1 MVLFSL
7 CVAINADELTRWWF
21 CKDCQGCLCQG
32 PVLYVFN
39 PARLNDT
46 TEVTFPHE
54 DYFDTLSIDGAMD
67 TSYRKAGICTDS
79 DMVPDNITCESVI
92 KSAVMYNHIK
102 HLEITNN
109 PYLVYL
115 SSNIFDLFPA
125 LETLNVTRNQNLEG
139 IPSPDANGINSVA
152 YENNSNVRTIS
163 FSKTFQFTNL
173 MNFKYISNEK
183 NKFNLS
189 IEKINTSK
197 NCKYYK
203 ISTSANTV
211 TLQLPICKN
220 IDIFTQ
226 STNAAI
232 ALPKFDTSE
241 KVEVFSV
248 TYCPEVPGNFTM
260 LRTEGN
266 EELHKISFTL
276 CLPAGTNAL
285 RYIPQ
290 ELRNIIY
297 DKQPNFT
304 LAVQYPTQKKKMYTL
319 KYVNL
324 LTHTPSGNIIE
335 NSLSNY
341 YALSNLTEE
350 FPPEIEFDGDII
362 TINYVAVEI
371 NNLLDKISEIAYKIK
386 DAAHEKKYIVNT
398 YMLLSNGNVI
408 YLIDNIAINYR
419 VLFPLAH
426 PTLYYFRYNKGEV
439 KFSIKPWNVKLV
451 YKVLYAALML
461 AIPWPSETKEQKNV
475 KNFLFEN
482 LINSFD
488 QNDFN
493 KLSNIVPVE
502 QKYILPD
509 ILAKRVQIYSFFKRQ
524 TTVVRNIPRGSRSL
538 YKEKTI
544 LYQEIAKNIITGKRF
559 YKLFQVS
566 KFKSQVQQYLTDQE
580 LKSLYE
586 ENLRLRSSLVNI
598 TQSRKDCENEVKH
611 KTEEFQAAVE
621 KRQSQAVSEAIF
633 SVLDA
638 VTNTFG
644 SGYNSLNAI
653 SRIHK
658 KFKGIRNT
666 LTGIRSIIT
675 KLNAL
680 DKKVMKKW
688 KTRAHRFKSTASGVT
703 KIVEAGKIVNVVEEG
718 FDPDVDGIKETLGDI
733 DEVDILKWN
742 TAKSDIK
749 TMMDAALTVEIPE
762 TYNLKKSIL
771 RMIETGKTETQ
782 LKLEMIRVNAS
793 IVLKDYE
800 RERYRQEETIAN
812 DIIKSQREEK
822 ETNDL
827 QESYQLSI
835 EQFKLDMFLHVID
848 FCDVSFYHTLQSCY
862 TYKLFRYETNLEEM
876 IFLTNKM
883 LAEDIDN
890 VNDLF
895 PQTFENEQ
903 ITFSWD
909 VNCNRIIDKYK
920 GGVDL
925 NEQEANLYGKCI
937 SSNIYQLKEEQS
949 FKFNIPLYHSKFKF
963 FDRVRIEDIR
973 IKFKGVQTSNKILE
987 VILESGNIRK
997 DKFQGKVFIF
1007 NREKWQR
1014 IYRGNIDI
1022 ANASICQIP
1031 FNIAADVHK
1040 EFYHQVNLPTP
1051 FTDWTIT
1058 LPLEHNPDLNLT
1070 DLASVIIQFSGN
1082 ALDSNFVSK
1091 EPEQTDYKN
1100 IFTEIM
1106 EEVKHSQ
1113 KTSAANFFTKRN
1125 FHVVKNTH
1133 GKHRNSSKMRRN
1145 SFEKIND
1152 HKIKLNK
1159 VTLKSI
1165 VKQQI
1170 SESKPEFSGPPNL
1183 NNAQILSLIP
1193 DATTISEEKYKM
1205 ASTMA
1210 DIIPS
1215 KIKNFD
1221 SSSKDIILDYVVV
1234 DLSKALQEFS
1244 EIVNQNNSN
1253 RAGANN
1259 IINTCILLCKGN
1271 NNIHDIQNL
1280 KINYRYS
1287 YILGDPTISSVETL
1301 KFSIR
1306 NITVMSLYDILF
1318 AIIMLKKPSMPYY
1331 NLQYQDFPLNK
1342 LLSFLEEI
1350 NYEDLKKETP
1360 TEKHQFI
1367 DNLVIKTQT
1376 IMEYIKKQSQAAI
1389 TIPRT
1394 SNRLFKEKLQ
1404 ALQEIGKS
1412 LISQDGF
1419 QSLLKVSKVKSQTQ
1433 EQISVKEQEQLFT
1446 KLQNVEKSLNYAKQQ
1461 REFYQNEVALN
1472 KETFQSAVR
1481 RRQVEAVAE
1490 AVFAAFDVATNLLS
1504 GSLNIIGAIK
1514 NLAKDFKNLKE
1525 AFTKISELL
1534 EKLRAFDKVIKPMW
1548 ANHVGKFKKVWE
1560 GSVKVIQAEKAVNVV
1575 KHGFDPGVQGMI
1587 NKISDIDAADMLNW
1601 DIAKTDIETMM
1612 DSALTNEIPETYGY
1626 KKSLMRMIEAGK
1638 AETEGMLV
1646 KSKLQAEMT
1655 LKEFEVKQYQ
1665 EEVAMI
1671 ESTTSEL
1678 RNQERANM
1686 VEDIRQ
1692 MSMTQFKIDIFLNSV
1707 EFCYSSIYHTLK
1719 KCLIY
1724 DQYRYDMTPG
1734 DIIEITNRMLKNHLE
1749 NAADIYPS
1757 PQTFQNLE
1765 VKFTW
1770 DKNCYNFTK
1779 TDILEDADIE
1789 NIKAY
1794 QKCLSSKIYELVQN
1808 NMIRFHVSL
1817 NDDEFRRFNRI
1828 RVDEIKVFIK
1838 GIKTKRNTAHVN
1850 IETST
1855 IFQDR
1860 FRAENFTFH
1869 ANSWKRSFRY
1879 NINPSSCEDYVILR
1893 GNIQEEFSE
1902 DINFP
1907 SIFTTWTISLPEEK
1921 NEGLDL
1927 SNVTEIDIL
1936 FSGSL
1941 VVSDYHLSRKSS
1953 KKIDMKFLETG
1964 KIESNSDS
1972 QKKVN
1977 NENAE
1982 VVSRSIRTGQIRNV
1996 RKNSIKKKPCS
2007 KQSTTNNRSE
2017 KSTQED

>member
-7 CVAINADELTRWWF
+7 CVTINGDELTRWWF

-46 TEVTFPHE
+46 TEVTFPHK

-67 TSYRKAGICTDS
+67 TSYHKAGICTDS

-139 IPSPDANGINSVA
+139 MPSPDANGINSLA
-152 YENNSNVRTIS
+152 YENNSNARTVS
-163 FSKTFQFTNL
+163 FTKTFQFTNL
-173 MNFKYISNEK
+173 MNFIYISNEK
-183 NKFNLS
+183 TKSDLS
-189 IEKINTSK
+189 IEKINTGRG
-197 NCKYYK
+197 CKYYK

-211 TLQLPICKN
+211 TVQLPICEN

-226 STNAAI
+226 STNVTI
-232 ALPKFDTSE
+232 VLPKFNTSE

-248 TYCPEVPGNFTM
+248 TYCPEVPGNLTI
-260 LRTEGN
+260 LRTEVN
-266 EELHKISFTL
+266 EKLHQISFTL
-276 CLPAGTNAL
+276 CLPAGINAL
-285 RYIPQ
+285 TYIPQ

-297 DKQPNFT
+297 EKQPNFT
-304 LAVQYPTQKKKMYTL
+304 LAVQYPTQQKKLYTL

-341 YALSNLTEE
+341 YGLSNLTEE

-362 TINYVAVEI
+362 IINYVAVEI
-371 NNLLDKISEIAYKIK
+371 KNLLDKISEIAYKIK

-408 YLIDNIAINYR
+408 YLIDNITINYR

-461 AIPWPSETKEQKNV
+461 TIPWASETKEQKTV

-482 LINSFD
+482 LVNSFD

-493 KLSNIVPVE
+493 KLSNIVPIGQRYV
-502 QKYILPD
+502 LPD

-566 KFKSQVQQYLTDQE
+566 KFKSQVQQYLTNQE

-586 ENLRLRSSLVNI
+586 ENLSLRSSLVNV
-598 TQSRKDCENEVKH
+598 TQSRKDCEKEVKH
-611 KTEEFQAAVE
+611 KTETFQAAVE

-638 VTNTFG
+638 VTNIFG

-666 LTGIRSIIT
+666 LNGIRSIIT

-703 KIVEAGKIVNVVEEG
+703 KIVEAGQLVNVVEEG

-733 DEVDILKWN
+733 DDADILKWN
-742 TAKSDIK
+742 TAKSDIT

-762 TYNLKKSIL
+762 TYSLKKSIL
-771 RMIETGKTETQ
+771 RMIEAGKTETQ

-822 ETNDL
+822 EGNDL

-862 TYKLFRYETNLEEM
+862 SYKLFRYETNLEEM

-883 LAEDIDN
+883 LAEDVDN

-895 PQTFENEQ
+895 PQTFNNEK

-909 VNCNRIIDKYK
+909 VNCNRIIEKYK
-920 GGVDL
+920 RSVDL
-925 NEQEANLYGKCI
+925 NEEEVDLYGKCI
-937 SSNIYQLKEEQS
+937 SSNIYQLKEKQS

-973 IKFKGVQTSNKILE
+973 IMFKGVQTSNKMLE

-997 DKFQGKVFIF
+997 DKLQGKVFIF
-1007 NREKWQR
+1007 NSEKWQR
-1014 IYRGNIDI
+1014 VYRGYIDT

-1091 EPEQTDYKN
+1091 EPEQTEYKN

-1113 KTSAANFFTKRN
+1113 KKTAANLFIKRD
-1125 FHVVKNTH
+1125 FHIVKNTH
-1133 GKHRNSSKMRRN
+1133 SKHRNSGKMKRN
-1145 SFEKIND
+1145 SLEKIKD
-1152 HKIKLNK
+1152 DKIKLNK

-1170 SESKPEFSGPPNL
+1170 AERQPEFPGPPNF
-1183 NNAQILSLIP
+1183 NNARILSLIP
-1193 DATTISEEKYKM
+1193 DATTISEEKYRM

-1210 DIIPS
+1210 DIIPA
-1215 KIKNFD
+1215 KIKNLP
-1221 SSSKDIILDYVVV
+1221 SSSRDIALDYVVV

-1244 EIVNQNNSN
+1244 EIANQNNSN
-1253 RAGANN
+1253 RAGTNK
-1259 IINTCILLCKGN
+1259 IINTCILLCKG

-1280 KINYRYS
+1280 KINYRYT
-1287 YILGDPTISSVETL
+1287 YILGDPTISSLEAL
-1301 KFSIR
+1301 KFNMR

-1318 AIIMLKKPSMPYY
+1318 AITMLKKPSMPYY

-1342 LLSFLEEI
+1342 LLSFLKEI
-1350 NYEDLKKETP
+1350 DYQDLKKETP
-1360 TEKHQFI
+1360 TQKHHFI
-1367 DNLVIKTQT
+1367 DNLIIKTQT
-1376 IMEYIKKQSQAAI
+1376 IMVYMKKQSQNAI
-1389 TIPRT
+1389 TIPIT
-1394 SNRLFKEKLQ
+1394 SNRLFKEKLK

-1419 QSLLKVSKVKSQTQ
+1419 QNLLKVSKVKSQTQ
-1433 EQISVKEQEQLFT
+1433 KQISVKEQEQLFT
-1446 KLQNVEKSLNYAKQQ
+1446 KLQNVEKILNYSKQQ
-1461 REFYQNEVALN
+1461 REFYQNEAILN

-1481 RRQVEAVAE
+1481 RRQAEAVAE
-1490 AVFAAFDVATNLLS
+1490 AVFAVFDVATNLLS
-1504 GSLNIIGAIK
+1504 GSFNIIGAIK

-1534 EKLRAFDKVIKPMW
+1534 KKLHAFDKVIKPMW
-1548 ANHVGKFKKVWE
+1548 TNHVGKFKKVWE
-1560 GSVKVIQAEKAVNVV
+1560 GSVKVIQAEKAVNAV

-1587 NKISDIDAADMLNW
+1587 NKIGDIDAADMLNW

-1612 DSALTNEIPETYGY
+1612 DSALTNEIPETYAY

-1646 KSKLQAEMT
+1646 KAKLQAEVT
-1655 LKEFEVKQYQ
+1655 LKEFEVNQYQ
-1665 EEVAMI
+1665 AEVAMI
-1671 ESTTSEL
+1671 ESATPEL
-1678 RNQERANM
+1678 WNQEGANM

-1692 MSMTQFKIDIFLNSV
+1692 ISMMQFKIDMFLNSV

-1779 TDILEDADIE
+1779 ADTLEDADVE

-1817 NDDEFRRFNRI
+1817 SDGAFRRFNRI
-1828 RVDEIKVFIK
+1828 RVEEIKVFIK

-1869 ANSWKRSFRY
+1869 ANSWKRSFQY
-1879 NINPSSCEDYVILR
+1879 NINPSSCEDYVVLR
-1893 GNIQEEFSE
+1893 GNIQEDFSE
-1902 DINFP
+1902 NVNLP

-1927 SNVTEIDIL
+1927 SNVTAIDIL

-1941 VVSDYHLSRKSS
+1941 VVSDYHFSKKSGR
-1953 KKIDMKFLETG
+1953 KIDMKFLETG
-1964 KIESNSDS
+1964 EIESSKDNE
-1972 QKKVN
+1972 KKVN
-1977 NENAE
+1977 NEDRE
-1982 VVSRSIRTGQIRNV
+1982 VVSRSIRTGQIHNA
-1996 RKNSIKKKPCS
+1996 RKNSIKKKPSS
-2007 KQSTTNNRSE
+2007 KQNTANNRSE
-2017 KSTQED
+2017 KSAQQD

>member
-1 MVLFSL
+1 M
-7 CVAINADELTRWWF
+7 
-21 CKDCQGCLCQG
+21 
-32 PVLYVFN
+32 
-39 PARLNDT
+39 NDT

-67 TSYRKAGICTDS
+67 TSYHKAGICTDS
-79 DMVPDNITCESVI
+79 DIVPGNITCESVI
-92 KSAVMYNHIK
+92 KKAVMYNHVK

-109 PYLVYL
+109 PYLIYL

-139 IPSPDANGINSVA
+139 IPSPDANGINSLI
-152 YENNSNVRTIS
+152 YENNSNARTIS
-163 FSKTFQFTNL
+163 FSKTFQFTKL
-173 MNFKYISNEK
+173 ENFKYISNEK
-183 NKFNLS
+183 NKYNLS
-189 IEKINTSK
+189 IEKINTGRD
-197 NCKYYK
+197 CKYYK
-203 ISTSANTV
+203 ISTSVNKV
-211 TLQLPICKN
+211 TAQLPICEN
-220 IDIFTQ
+220 INIFTQ
-226 STNAAI
+226 STNVTI
-232 ALPKFDTSE
+232 VLPKFDTSE

-248 TYCPEVPGNFTM
+248 TYCPEVPGNFTV

-266 EELHKISFTL
+266 EQLHKISFTL

-285 RYIPQ
+285 TYIPQ

-304 LAVQYPTQKKKMYTL
+304 LSVQYPTQPKKMYTL

-324 LTHTPSGNIIE
+324 LTLTPSGNIVA

-341 YALSNLTEE
+341 DALSNLTED
-350 FPPEIEFDGDII
+350 FPPEIEFDGNII

-371 NNLLDKISEIAYKIK
+371 NNLLNKISDISYKIN
-386 DAAHEKKYIVNT
+386 DAAHEKKYILNT

-408 YLIDNIAINYR
+408 YLFDNITINYR
-419 VLFPLAH
+419 VLFPFAH
-426 PTLYYFRYNKGEV
+426 PTMYYFKYNKGEV
-439 KFSIKPWNVKLV
+439 KISIKPWNVKLV
-451 YKVLYAALML
+451 YKVLYAALLL
-461 AIPWPSETKEQKNV
+461 AISWPSETKEQKNV

-493 KLSNIVPVE
+493 KLRNIVPIE
-502 QKYILPD
+502 QRYILPD

-524 TTVVRNIPRGSRSL
+524 TPVVRNIPRGSRSL

-586 ENLRLRSSLVNI
+586 ENLKLKISLVNVI
-598 TQSRKDCENEVKH
+598 QSRKDCEREVKH
-611 KTEEFQAAVE
+611 ETEEFQAAVE

-633 SVLDA
+633 SVFDA
-638 VTNTFG
+638 VTNIFG

-653 SRIHK
+653 SRIHE
-658 KFKGIRNT
+658 KFKGIRNI
-666 LTGIRSIIT
+666 LTGIHSTIT

-680 DKKVMKKW
+680 DKKVMKRW
-688 KTRAHRFKSTASGVT
+688 KTRAQRFKSTASGVT
-703 KIVEAGKIVNVVEEG
+703 KIIEAGKLVNVVEEG
-718 FDPDVDGIKETLGDI
+718 FDPDVDGIKEALGDI
-733 DEVDILKWN
+733 DEADILKWN
-742 TAKSDIK
+742 IAKSNIK

-762 TYNLKKSIL
+762 TYNLKKYIL
-771 RMIETGKTETQ
+771 RMIEIGKTETQ

-835 EQFKLDMFLHVID
+835 EQFKLDMFLHVIG
-848 FCDVSFYHTLQSCY
+848 FCDVSFYQTLQSCY

-883 LAEDIDN
+883 LAEDVDN
-890 VNDLF
+890 VNDMF
-895 PQTFENEQ
+895 PQTFKNEQ
-903 ITFSWD
+903 ITFSWN
-909 VNCNRIIDKYK
+909 VNCNCIIDKYK
-920 GGVDL
+920 TSTDL
-925 NEQEANLYGKCI
+925 NEEEANLYGKCI
-937 SSNIYQLKEEQS
+937 SSNIYHLKEKQS
-949 FKFNIPLYHSKFKF
+949 FTFNIPLYHSKFKF

-973 IKFKGVQTSNKILE
+973 VKFKGIPTSNKMLE

-997 DKFQGKVFIF
+997 DKFQGKIFIF
-1007 NREKWQR
+1007 NSEKWQR
-1014 IYRGNIDI
+1014 VYRGYIDI
-1022 ANASICQIP
+1022 ANPSICQIP

-1058 LPLEHNPDLNLT
+1058 LPLKHNPGLNIT

-1082 ALDSNFVSK
+1082 ALDSDFVSK
-1091 EPEQTDYKN
+1091 EPEQTNYRN
-1100 IFTEIM
+1100 IFSEIM
-1106 EEVKHSQ
+1106 EEVKRSQ
-1113 KTSAANFFTKRN
+1113 KKSAANFYLKSN
-1125 FHVVKNTH
+1125 FHVGRSTDSKYRNAASI
-1133 GKHRNSSKMRRN
+1133 KRNSL
-1145 SFEKIND
+1145 EKIKD
-1152 HKIKLNK
+1152 DKIKLNK

-1165 VKQQI
+1165 VNQQI
-1170 SESKPEFSGPPNL
+1170 SEGKAEYSGPPKTNKSVKVR
-1183 NNAQILSLIP
+1183 ILSLTP
-1193 DATTISEEKYKM
+1193 DATTISEEKYRM
-1205 ASTMA
+1205 ASTMT

-1215 KIKNFD
+1215 KIKNIN
-1221 SSSKDIILDYVVV
+1221 SSSKDIVLDYVVV
-1234 DLSKALQEFS
+1234 DLSKALQELS

-1271 NNIHDIQNL
+1271 NIHGIRSL

-1301 KFSIR
+1301 NFNIR

-1342 LLSFLEEI
+1342 LLSFLKEI
-1350 NYEDLKKETP
+1350 DYQDLKKETP
-1360 TEKHQFI
+1360 TQKHHFI

-1376 IMEYIKKQSQAAI
+1376 VMEYIKKQSQTAI
-1389 TIPRT
+1389 TVPRT
-1394 SNRLFKEKLQ
+1394 SNKLFKEKLK

-1419 QSLLKVSKVKSQTQ
+1419 ENLLKVSKVKSQSQ
-1433 EQISVKEQEQLFT
+1433 EQISIKEQEQLFT
-1446 KLQNVEKSLNYAKQQ
+1446 KLQNVEKSLKYSKEQ
-1461 REFYQNEVALN
+1461 RKFYQNEAALN

-1481 RRQVEAVAE
+1481 RRQVETVAE
-1490 AVFAAFDVATNLLS
+1490 AVFAVFDVATNLLS
-1504 GSLNIIGAIK
+1504 GSFNIVGAIK

-1525 AFTKISELL
+1525 AFTKISKLL
-1534 EKLRAFDKVIKPMW
+1534 KKLRAFDKVIKPMW
-1548 ANHVGKFKKVWE
+1548 TNHVGKFKKVWE

-1587 NKISDIDAADMLNW
+1587 NKIGDIDAADMLNW
-1601 DIAKTDIETMM
+1601 DIAKSDIETMM
-1612 DSALTNEIPETYGY
+1612 DSALTNEIPETYAY
-1626 KKSLMRMIEAGK
+1626 KKSFMRMIEAGK

-1646 KSKLQAEMT
+1646 KAKLQAEMT

-1678 RNQERANM
+1678 RTQERANM
-1686 VEDIRQ
+1686 VEDIQ
-1692 MSMTQFKIDIFLNSV
+1692 QISMMQFKIDMFLNSV

-1719 KCLIY
+1719 KCLVY
-1724 DQYRYDMTPG
+1724 DQYRYDMKPG
-1734 DIIEITNRMLKNHLE
+1734 DIIEITNRMLENHLE

-1757 PQTFQNLE
+1757 PQTFQNLK

-1770 DKNCYNFTK
+1770 DKNCYEFTK
-1779 TDILEDADIE
+1779 REILEDADTE

-1808 NMIRFHVSL
+1808 NMIKFHVSL
-1817 NDDEFRRFNRI
+1817 NDDSFKRFNRI

-1838 GIKTKRNTAHVN
+1838 GIKTKRNTAHIN

-1855 IFQDR
+1855 MFQDR

-1879 NINPSSCEDYVILR
+1879 NINPSSCEDYVVLR

-1902 DINFP
+1902 NINLP
-1907 SIFTTWTISLPEEK
+1907 SIFTTWTISLPEKK

-1941 VVSDYHLSRKSS
+1941 VVSDYHLSKKSD
-1953 KKIDMKFLETG
+1953 KKLDMKFLKTG
-1964 KIESNSDS
+1964 EIESNSDN
-1972 QKKVN
+1972 KNKLG
-1977 NENAE
+1977 NEDGE
-1982 VVSRSIRTGQIRNV
+1982 VVTRSIGIGQIHNV
-1996 RKNSIKKKPCS
+1996 GKNNIKKKLSS
-2007 KQSTTNNRSE
+2007 KQSTIIEANNRSE
-2017 KSTQED
+2017 KSTHKD